1 MRIRDLLEPKAVD
14 LSPEVKDKEG
24 AINRLVDLISSTGC
38 INDAERFRQAV
49 FDREAKGSTGLGE
62 GVAIPHAKSAGVSY
76 PGLAAM
82 VVRDGIE
89 FDSLDGKKARL
100 FFIIA
105 SPHKA
110 SDAHLDVLA
119 RLSSLLIDPSF
130 RQSLIDAKSVSEFLS
145 LIDKAE
151 SAEKDEEQSHEAAP
165 PSEGSY
171 DLVAVT
177 ACPAGLSHTYMAA
190 EALELKAREM
200 GLSIKVEADGA
211 AGNRNKLLPEDIAK
225 AKAVIVAADRTVRMD
240 RFIGKPLVRVGV
252 NDGIRKPE
260 ELITRALSPDC
271 PKYSLVSS
279 TESVSLPMLLYRHL
293 MSGLTYLMPLVA
305 ASGLLSA
312 FAALDHVNGTDVGF
326 FFETVGYSISI
337 LLFPVLSAFI
347 ALSIGGRTALV
358 AGFVG
363 GVMADLSGAG
373 VIGAVLNGFAG
384 GAIAYMTAKL
394 ARSFLRGHD
403 AMFALLVYPLAGT
416 LGVTA
421 VAEFVT
427 SIPSSALDSWIMDF
441 INQSSPASRAL
452 LGAVLASMMSA
463 DMGGPLNKL
472 SYAIGVLMLA
482 DSLPE
487 SGAGGLVM
495 AAVMAG
501 GMVPPLAAGLASLCA
516 RPLFSANERKQS
528 LGAIG
533 KGLLF
538 VTEGVMPFMLIA
550 PSRMRFACFAGSAC
564 AGALSCWWG
573 CAVCAPHGGIF
584 IIPLAYHA
592 LNYASAV
599 GAGTLTGAVLMVLLR
614 IGVKMAR

>member
-1 MRIRDLLEPKAVD
+1 MRIRDLLQLGAVD
-14 LSPEVKDKEG
+14 LSPKVKNKED
-24 AINRLVDLISSTGC
+24 AINRLVDLVSSTGC
-38 INDAERFRQAV
+38 INDTERFRQAV
-49 FDREAKGSTGLGE
+49 FDRESKGSTGLGE

-82 VVRDGIE
+82 VVKDGID
-89 FDSLDGKKARL
+89 FDSLDGKKTRL

-119 RLSSLLIDPSF
+119 RLSSLLIDANF
-130 RQSLIDAKSVSEFLS
+130 RQALIDAKSPTEFLS
-145 LIDKAE
+145 LIDN
-151 SAEKDEEQSHEAAP
+151 AEKVERKEEKEQVNSTQDKKK
-165 PSEGSY
+165 Y

-190 EALELKAREM
+190 EALELKARQM

-211 AGNRNKLLPEDIAK
+211 AGNRNELLPEDIAN

-260 ELITRALSPDC
+260 ELITRALSSDC
-271 PKYSLVSS
+271 PKYSLITSV
-279 TESVSLPMLLYRHL
+279 ESVSLPMLLYRYL

-305 ASGLLSA
+305 SAGILTA
-312 FAALDHVNGTDVGF
+312 FASLEHVNGTDIGF
-326 FFETVGYSISI
+326 FFETIGYSISI

-347 ALSIGGRTALV
+347 AHSIGGRTALV

-363 GVMADLSGAG
+363 GVMADLSGSG
-373 VIGAVLNGFAG
+373 VVGAVVNGFAG
-384 GAIAYMTAKL
+384 GAIAFLTAKL
-394 ARSFLRGHD
+394 ARRFLKGHD

-427 SIPSSALDSWIMDF
+427 SIPSSFIDSHIIAFVNQAGPVTRLIM
-441 INQSSPASRAL
+441 
-452 LGAVLASMMSA
+452 GAVLAAMMSA
-463 DMGGPLNKL
+463 DMGGPLNKM
-472 SYAIGVLMLA
+472 SYAVGVLMLA

-487 SGAGGLVM
+487 PGAGGLVM

-501 GMVPPLAAGLASLCA
+501 GMVPPISAGLAALVGSG
-516 RPLFSANERKQS
+516 LFSDNERKQS
-528 LGAIG
+528 LNAIG
-533 KGLLF
+533 KGMLF

-550 PSRMRFACFAGSAC
+550 PSRMRLSCFLASAT
-564 AGALSCWWG
+564 AGALSCWCG
-573 CAVCAPHGGIF
+573 CTVCAPHGGIF
-584 IIPLAYHA
+584 IIPLSYHA
-592 LNYASAV
+592 LQYSGAIIV
-599 GAGTLTGAVLMVLLR
+599 GVLAGTVLMLVSR
-614 IGVKMAR
+614 IGVRIEK

>member
-1 MRIRDLLEPKAVD
+1 MRIRDLLQPKAVD
-14 LSPEVKDKEG
+14 LSPKVRDKEA
-24 AINRLVDLISSTGC
+24 AISRLVELVSSTGC
-38 INDAERFRQAV
+38 INDAARFRQAV

-82 VVRDGIE
+82 VVRDGID

-119 RLSSLLIDPSF
+119 RLSSLLIDPGF
-130 RQSLIDAKSVSEFLS
+130 RQSLIDAKTPEEFLS

-151 SAEKDEEQSHEAAP
+151 SAEKDEEKTQDAAP
-165 PSEGSY
+165 PRHGGY

-211 AGNRNKLLPEDIAK
+211 AGNRNKLLPEDIAN

-260 ELITRALSPDC
+260 ELIARALAPDC

-279 TESVSLPMLLYRHL
+279 TEAVSLPMLLYRHL

-305 ASGLLSA
+305 AAGLLSA
-312 FAALDHVNGTDVGF
+312 FAALDHVNGTDLGF

-384 GAIAYMTAKL
+384 GMIAYMTAKL

-427 SIPSSALDSWIMDF
+427 SLPASAIDTWVTDF
-441 INQSSPASRAL
+441 INQAGPVPRAI
-452 LGAVLASMMSA
+452 LGAVLAAMMSA

-482 DSLPE
+482 DSLPDP
-487 SGAGGLVM
+487 GAGGLVM

-501 GMVPPLAAGLASLCA
+501 GMVPPIAAGLASLAA
-516 RPLFSANERKQS
+516 RPLFSANERRQS

-550 PSRMRFACFAGSAC
+550 PQRMRASCFIASALAG
-564 AGALSCWWG
+564 GLSCWWS

-592 LNYASAV
+592 LPYSAAV
-599 GAGTLTGAVLMVLLR
+599 AAGSLAGAVLMVLSR
-614 IGVKMAR
+614 IGVKMAK

>member
-14 LSPEVKDKEG
+14 LSPKVKDKEG

-119 RLSSLLIDPSF
+119 RLSSLLIDPNF

-165 PSEGSY
+165 PNEGGY

-252 NDGIRKPE
+252 NDGIRRPE

-305 ASGLLSA
+305 AAGLLSA
-312 FAALDHVNGTDVGF
+312 FAALDHVNGTEVGF

-384 GAIAYMTAKL
+384 GAIAYMTSRLAK
-394 ARSFLRGHD
+394 RFLRGHD

-427 SIPSSALDSWIMDF
+427 SIPASALDSWIMDF
-441 INQSSPASRAL
+441 INQASPASRAL
-452 LGAVLASMMSA
+452 LGGVLAAMMSA

-472 SYAIGVLMLA
+472 SYATGVLMLA

-516 RPLFSANERKQS
+516 RSLFSANERKQS

-564 AGALSCWWG
+564 AGALACWWG

-592 LNYASAV
+592 LNYAAAV
-599 GAGTLTGAVLMVLLR
+599 GAGTLAGAVLMVLLR
-614 IGVKMAR
+614 IGVKMAK